1 MLSIFVTMKIEL
13 YIAQLLYRYQ
23 CVTVPGFGAFL
34 TEIQSAQLLESTHS
48 FFPPKKVISFN
59 THIKNNDGLLANHI
73 AQAEKTSY
81 DYAVSAI
88 EYEVLNWKKS
98 LQENRSFAIKNVGV
112 LSLNAENN
120 ILFTPNEQTNYLAQ
134 SFGLTSFVSPAVKR
148 EATVVKPE
156 PVFEKPEPVLVA
168 EAIEEEKPVFN
179 FVPETR
185 ERSPY
190 LKYAAIFVLGLA
202 IAGSVGYP
210 MYQNQIASETVLVET
225 AVQKKVQRKIQEAT
239 FFIQTP
245 IPAVTLSLKSDKEVA
260 AKMPYHIMAGAFR
273 SENNAQKRYNQLIEK
288 GFKARVL
295 GINKNGLYPV
305 LYGSYSTFAEAEKER
320 KTITETDNP
329 EAWIL
334 IESL

>member
-1 MLSIFVTMKIEL
+1 MKIEL

-34 TEIQSAQLLESTHS
+34 TEIQSAQLLENTHS

-88 EYEVLNWKKS
+88 EYEVLNWKKT
-98 LQENRSFAIKNVGV
+98 LQENRSFSIKNIGV
-112 LSLNAENN
+112 LTLTAENN

-148 EATVVKPE
+148 EAALPKPE
-156 PVFEKPEPVLVA
+156 LTFEKSTFVSAAASVV
-168 EAIEEEKPVFN
+168 IEEEKPVFN
-179 FVPETR
+179 FIPETR

-190 LKYAAIFVLGLA
+190 LKYAVVFVIGLA
-202 IAGSVGYP
+202 IAGSIGYP

-225 AVQKKVQRKIQEAT
+225 AVQKQVQHKIQEAT

-245 IPAVTLSLKSDKEVA
+245 IPAVTLSLKSEKEVET
-260 AKMPYHIMAGAFR
+260 KMPYHIMAGAFR
-273 SENNAQKRYNQLIEK
+273 SEANAQKRYNQLIAK

-305 LYGSYSTFAEAEKER
+305 LYGSYATFAEAEKE
-320 KTITETDNP
+320 KDSITETDNP

-334 IESL
+334 IQSL

>member
-1 MLSIFVTMKIEL
+1 MKIEL

-34 TEIQSAQLLESTHS
+34 TEIQSAQLLEKSHF
-48 FFPPKKVISFN
+48 FFPPKKMISFN
-59 THIKNNDGLLANHI
+59 SHIKNNDGLLANHI

-88 EYEVLNWKKS
+88 EYEVLNWKKT
-98 LQENRSFAIKNVGV
+98 LQENRTFSIKNIGI
-112 LSLNAENN
+112 LSLNAENS
-120 ILFTPNEQTNYLAQ
+120 IQFTPNEQTNYLAQ

-148 EATVVKPE
+148 ELDLPKPE
-156 PVFEKPEPVLVA
+156 LVFEKTANVL
-168 EAIEEEKPVFN
+168 EQEKPIFN

-190 LKYAAIFVLGLA
+190 LKYAAIFVIGLS
-202 IAGSVGYP
+202 IAGSIGYP
-210 MYQNQIASETVLVET
+210 VYQNQITSETVLVET
-225 AVQKKVQRKIQEAT
+225 AVQKQVQHKIQEAT

-245 IPAVTLSLKSDKEVA
+245 IPAVTLSLKSNKEE
-260 AKMPYHIMAGAFR
+260 AKLPYHIMAGAFR
-273 SENNAQKRYNQLIEK
+273 SEANAQKRYNQLIAK
-288 GFKARVL
+288 GYKARVL

-305 LYGSYSTFAEAEKER
+305 LYGSYATFAEAEKE
-320 KTITETDNP
+320 KTTITETDNP

-334 IESL
+334 IQSL